1 MLVPSAEGSLERDG
15 VSLLVRHPRVRRRCG
30 AVEGLG
36 GEASSEA
43 EIAQRV
49 RGGPRMGRTAELGRG
64 LSEDWV
70 SSGSGEDLGAVGEL
84 EPLHVIR
91 V

>member
-1 MLVPSAEGSLERDG
+1 M
-15 VSLLVRHPRVRRRCG
+15 RC

-43 EIAQRV
+43 EIAPRV

-64 LSEDWV
+64 PSDDRAAWEPV
-70 SSGSGEDLGAVGEL
+70 EDLGVVG
-84 EPLHVIR
+84 PIA
-91 V
+91 